1 MNIVWVGIVA
11 GVVGTLAMD
20 VLNHL
25 VSRSGAI
32 SRIDIEL
39 IGRMAA
45 GWVRGRFSY
54 RNPGEMEPVSHEKLL
69 GYLTHYAIGVAL
81 ALIYVFG
88 WEFLVAGPPSPAWAL
103 AYGVATTIASL
114 FFVYPSMGFGV
125 CGLRSP
131 DGMKAPLSSFA
142 NHLYFGVGM
151 AVGIA
156 LMNALG

>member
-54 RNPGEMEPVSHEKLL
+54 RNPGVL